1 MPEFAHSHR
10 LTVRFRDCDAMGH
23 VNHAVYFTYFEQCR
37 LTCWRERTGSP
48 HPHTRVII
56 ARAEC
61 DYRSQAVFGDE
72 LDVRMTI
79 GEVGRS
85 SFVLKYRIEQVKDG
99 QVVAE
104 GATVMV
110 AFDYEAARSMPLS
123 AETRS
128 LLLSL
133 GTEEGRR

>member
-37 LTCWRERTGSP
+37 LTCWRERTGSA
-48 HPHTRVII
+48 HPYTRVII

-72 LDVRMTI
+72 LDVRMAI

-85 SFVLKYRIEQVKDG
+85 SFVLTYRIVQAKDER
-99 QVVAE
+99 VVAE
-104 GATVMV
+104 GTTVMV
-110 AFDYEAARSMPLS
+110 AFDYEAARSMPLPP
-123 AETRS
+123 ETRS
-128 LLLSL
+128 LLVSL
-133 GTEEGRR
+133 GTDPGRT